1 MRCRTYRWLG
11 AFVVFFGIIVVFPGF
26 GQYREYYAYG
36 KVVDIQKMPLEGV
49 VITLR
54 EVSTNRSYTQKT
66 KKDGEFKFAGLP
78 HGSYKVA
85 FKKEGFAVKETEWK
99 FEKPQDRM
107 QRFEIPPVVLATR
120 EFVQESQRMKEAA
133 AGVKDAAEKVRL
145 GDYDTAISEL
155 KAILDKSPKD
165 SNALYVIGM
174 AYLKKKMWPEAI
186 PPFLQVV
193 DLNPKFAAAYYQ
205 LGVCYQQQKELQKAL
220 EYYQIAMDRDPSNP
234 DIPYNSGLVLFGLS
248 RIDEAL
254 ACFEK
259 AMSMKPNDPASLEM
273 AGRCYINQANF
284 AKAIE
289 CLGKA
294 KTGYAAD
301 QEKVKFLDD
310 LIAKLKEQIKKD
322 DRFPDA

>member
-11 AFVVFFGIIVVFPGF
+11 AFLVFFGIIAVFPGF

-36 KVVDIQKMPLEGV
+36 KVVDAQKMPLEGV
-49 VITLR
+49 EITLR
-54 EVSTNRSYTQKT
+54 EVHSNISYTLKT
-66 KKDGEFKFAGLP
+66 KKDGEYKFAGLP
-78 HGSYKVA
+78 HGSYKIV
-85 FKKEGFAVKETEWK
+85 FKKEGFAAKEDEWK
-99 FEKPQDRM
+99 FEKPQDKM
-107 QRFEIPPVVLATR
+107 QRFEIPPVVLAR
-120 EFVQESQRMKEAA
+120 QEFVQESQRMKEAD
-133 AGVKDAAEKVRL
+133 AGVKDAAEKIRL
-145 GDYDTAISEL
+145 GDYDNAIAAL
-155 KAILDKSPKD
+155 QAILGKNPKD

-205 LGVCYQQQKELQKAL
+205 LGVCYQQQKELQKAV
-220 EYYQIAMDRDPSNP
+220 EYYQKAMDLDPSNP
-234 DIPYNSGLVLFGLS
+234 DIPYNSGLILFGLN

-259 AMSMKPNDPASLEM
+259 TLSMKPNDPASLEM
-273 AGRCYINQANF
+273 AGRCYINRANF
-284 AKAIE
+284 QKAIDYLE
-289 CLGKA
+289 QA

-310 LIAKLKEQIKKD
+310 LIAKLKEQIKK
-322 DRFPDA
+322 